1 MAIVLETRNS
11 YPRQFQHLDCD
22 KSGTI
27 EFDEFEQFMREK
39 VEERE
44 NADKQVFFE
53 AFQIFDKDGSGTI
66 TADELKLVN
75 LIF

>member
-1 MAIVLETRNS
+1 
-11 YPRQFQHLDCD
+11 
-22 KSGTI
+22 
-27 EFDEFEQFMREK
+27 MREK

>member
-1 MAIVLETRNS
+1 
-11 YPRQFQHLDCD
+11 
-22 KSGTI
+22 
-27 EFDEFEQFMREK
+27 MREK

-44 NADKQVFFE
+44 KADKQVFFE

>member
-1 MAIVLETRNS
+1 M
-11 YPRQFQHLDCD
+11 DCD

-27 EFDEFEQFMREK
+27 EFDEFEQFMKEK
-39 VEERE
+39 VEERDK
-44 NADKQVFFE
+44 ADKQVFFE